1 MAEEAGERTE
11 RATAKRRQQAR
22 EEGQAARS
30 TEVNSTLVL
39 LAGVVSTLA
48 AFSWMGL
55 QLSDVGRYFFGEAGQ
70 ASLEG
75 PGDGARML
83 LVLGQKVVLAVAPVL
98 LATFVVGT
106 GSAFVQVGWNFSTK
120 AFSPQLS
127 KLNPIEG
134 IKKLVSKQAFFE
146 LGKNLLKVIVIGTVA
161 ALTVKA
167 LLPQIVGILQLDL
180 MDALDV
186 SATFVWKL
194 VLRLLGA
201 LAVLAI
207 VDLWW
212 QRHRHEEQL
221 KMTKE
226 EVKREH
232 KDQEGDPQ
240 IKARIRSIMLEQSRR
255 RMMDDVKTAD
265 VVVTNPT
272 HFSVALDYDAGESA
286 PKVVAK
292 GQGQLALRIRE
303 VARESGVPVIEEA
316 PLARALYR
324 VVKVGDPIPS
334 DLFESVAKVL
344 AAVYRTNQRKA
355 ARARGV

>member
-1 MAEEAGERTE
+1 MAEQAGERTE
-11 RATAKRRQQAR
+11 RATEKRRQQAR

-39 LAGVVSTLA
+39 LAGVVSTLW
-48 AFSWMGL
+48 AFGWMGS
-55 QLSDVGRYFFGEAGQ
+55 QLADVGRFFFDEAGQ
-70 ASLEG
+70 ASLES
-75 PGDGARML
+75 PGDGVRML
-83 LVLGQKVVLAVAPVL
+83 LLMGQKVVLATAPVL

-106 GSAFVQVGWNFSTK
+106 GSAFLQVGWNFSTK
-120 AFSPQLS
+120 AIQPQLS

-134 IKKLVSKQAFFE
+134 IKKFVSKQAFFE
-146 LGKNLLKVIVIGTVA
+146 LAKNLLKVTVIGTVA
-161 ALTVKA
+161 VLTVRA
-167 LLPQIVGILQLDL
+167 LLPQIVGILDLDL
-180 MDALDV
+180 AAALGV
-186 SATFVWKL
+186 SALFVWKL
-194 VLRLLGA
+194 VLRLLGV

-207 VDLWW
+207 VDFWW

-240 IKARIRSIMLEQSRR
+240 IKSRIRSLMLEQSRR

-272 HFSVALDYDAGESA
+272 HFSVALDYDPSESA
-286 PKVVAK
+286 PRVVAK

-303 VARESGVPVIEEA
+303 VAREAGVPVVEEP

-324 VVKVGDPIPS
+324 VVRIGDQIPA
-334 DLFESVAKVL
+334 DLFEAVAGVL
-344 AAVYRTNQRKA
+344 AAVYRVNRRKA
-355 ARARGV
+355 EQAGGL